1 MEYIHIKQ
9 GNLLDATE
17 DYIAHQCNCV
27 SHNAHA
33 LAKQLFDRYPYAD
46 TYKKRINHNQPGTID
61 VFYQQPHIINMYAQY
76 YPGTSKYTND
86 SSEKRLLWFQQCL
99 EHISHLKN
107 IKTVA

>member
-27 SHNAHA
+27 SNNAHA

-46 TYKKRINHNQPGTID
+46 TYKKRIDHSQPGTID
-61 VFYQQPHIINMYAQY
+61 VFYNNPNASANALLYQPRTCTPSTTLVLSSTIVIM
-76 YPGTSKYTND
+76 KKND
-86 SSEKRLLWFQQCL
+86 
-99 EHISHLKN
+99 
-107 IKTVA
+107 